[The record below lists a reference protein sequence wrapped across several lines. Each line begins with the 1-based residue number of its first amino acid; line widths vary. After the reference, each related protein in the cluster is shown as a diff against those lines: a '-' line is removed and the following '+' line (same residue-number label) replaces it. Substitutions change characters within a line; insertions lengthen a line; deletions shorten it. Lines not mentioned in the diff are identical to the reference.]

1 MPTTSNFG
9 WTTPADTDLVKDGAL
24 AIRTLGNG
32 IDTSMMDLKG
42 GTTGQVLSKASNT
55 DMDFTWVTSAGDIEG
70 VTAGT
75 GISGGGT
82 SGTVTITNSMAT
94 TIDAKGD
101 LVAGTAND
109 TFARLAVGNNGET
122 LVADSS
128 ATTGLRWQGNFAA
141 GKNKI
146 INGDFNINQR
156 NFSSST
162 TTGAYNFDRW
172 QQVFSGGSQTITPQT
187 FTTGTAPVAGYESK
201 TFCRIVSASQSA
213 AGDYS
218 AQTQKIEGVRTFA
231 GQTVTVS
238 FWAKASTGT
247 PNIGLSGLQ
256 NFGTGGSPSS
266 NVIVTGST
274 TAITTSWARY
284 SFTLNVPSISGKTI
298 GSNNDDHFR
307 VDLWTSAGTTISG
320 LGYPAVGVQNV
331 TIDVWGFQAEAG
343 SVATAFQ
350 TATGTLAGELA
361 ACQRYYWQIID
372 GSVTNAMVCNANS
385 YTTTDCRGVLQYPVT
400 MRTAPTL
407 VQTSSTNYWQYQA
420 AASDSFDALTITS
433 TSTNTTLIYGSAGVN
448 GLTAGQG
455 GTIFSN
461 NSAARLALSAEL

>member
-24 AIRTLGNG
+24 AIRTLANG
-32 IDTSMMDLKG
+32 IDTSMAELKG
-42 GTTGQVLSKASNT
+42 GTTGQVLSKTSNT
-55 DMDFTWVTSAGDIEG
+55 DMDFTWVTQDDANAIQNAI
-70 VTAGT
+70 V
-75 GISGGGT
+75 
-82 SGTVTITNSMAT
+82 
-94 TIDAKGD
+94 DAKGD
-101 LVAGTAND
+101 LIAATAAD
-109 TFARLAVGNNGET
+109 TPARLAVGNNGEV
-122 LVADSS
+122 LIADSTQ
-128 ATTGLRWQGNFAA
+128 TTGLRWGANYGFSA
-141 GKNKI
+141 GKNKL

-187 FTTGTAPVAGYESK
+187 FTAGTAPVAGYESK

-231 GQTVTVS
+231 GQTITVS

-284 SFTLNVPSISGKTI
+284 SFTLSVPSISGKTI

-331 TIDVWGFQAEAG
+331 TIDVWGFQAEIG

-350 TATGTLAGELA
+350 TATGTLQGELA

-372 GSVTNAMVCNANS
+372 GSVSNAMVCNANS

-433 TSTNTTLIYGSAGVN
+433 TSTITTLIYGSAGVN